1 MNFTEALN
9 ILKEEIEIIEEEKSC
24 NPSKKC
30 CKSTETEQGCT
41 GGEPGC
47 DTKNKKA
54 SVTGCE
60 PGCDTKNKK
69 ASGCKPGCKPGCNTK
84 KDPAVKAA
92 EMTEVSAMV
101 STVLK
106 KNKVPAE
113 AVIKLARPIASTI
126 LAFEKKNSDK
136 DLNDFDAGLYS
147 KLCSDFEKI
156 SALKDNADDLADK
169 IVNAYHNC

>member
-1 MNFTEALN
+1 MNFSEALN

-41 GGEPGC
+41 DGEPGC

-60 PGCDTKNKK
+60 PGC
-69 ASGCKPGCKPGCNTK
+69 NTK
-84 KDPAVKAA
+84 KTPAVKAA
-92 EMTEVSAMV
+92 EMPEVSAMV

>member
-30 CKSTETEQGCT
+30 CKSTETETEQGCT

-60 PGCDTKNKK
+60 PGC
-69 ASGCKPGCKPGCNTK
+69 NTK
-84 KDPAVKAA
+84 KAPAVKAA
-92 EMTEVSAMV
+92 EMPEVSAMV

-126 LAFEKKNSDK
+126 LAFEKKNSNK

>member
-60 PGCDTKNKK
+60 PGC
-69 ASGCKPGCKPGCNTK
+69 NTK
-84 KDPAVKAA
+84 KAPAVKAA
-92 EMTEVSAMV
+92 EMPEVSAMV

-106 KNKVPAE
+106 KNKIPAE
-113 AVIKLARPIASTI
+113 SVIKLARPIASTI

-169 IVNAYHNC
+169 IVNAYNNC

>member
-1 MNFTEALN
+1 MNFSEALN

-30 CKSTETEQGCT
+30 CKSTETEQGYT

-60 PGCDTKNKK
+60 PGC
-69 ASGCKPGCKPGCNTK
+69 NTK
-84 KDPAVKAA
+84 KAPAVKAA
-92 EMTEVSAMV
+92 EMPEVSAMV

-113 AVIKLARPIASTI
+113 SVIKLARPIASTI

>member
-1 MNFTEALN
+1 MNFSEALN

-69 ASGCKPGCKPGCNTK
+69 PSDCKPGCNTK

-92 EMTEVSAMV
+92 EMPEVSAMV

-126 LAFEKKNSDK
+126 LAFEKKNSNK
-136 DLNDFDAGLYS
+136 DLNDFYFLLYS
-147 KLCSDFEKI
+147 NLSSVFEKF
-156 SALKDNADDLADK
+156 SSLKDNVDGLAYK
-169 IVNAYHNC
+169 IVNAYYNC

>member
-9 ILKEEIEIIEEEKSC
+9 ILKEEIETIEEEKSC

-47 DTKNKKA
+47 DTKSKKA

-60 PGCDTKNKK
+60 PGC
-69 ASGCKPGCKPGCNTK
+69 NTK
-84 KDPAVKAA
+84 KSPAVKAA
-92 EMTEVSAMV
+92 EMPEVSAMV

-113 AVIKLARPIASTI
+113 SVIKLARPIASTI

-156 SALKDNADDLADK
+156 SAIKDNADDLADK

>member
-9 ILKEEIEIIEEEKSC
+9 ILKEEIETIEEEKSC

-60 PGCDTKNKK
+60 PGCDTKK
-69 ASGCKPGCKPGCNTK
+69 T
-84 KDPAVKAA
+84 PAVKAA
-92 EMTEVSAMV
+92 EMPEISAMV

>member
-1 MNFTEALN
+1 MNFSEALN

-30 CKSTETEQGCT
+30 CKSTETETEQGCT

-60 PGCDTKNKK
+60 PGCSTKK
-69 ASGCKPGCKPGCNTK
+69 A
-84 KDPAVKAA
+84 PAVKAA
-92 EMTEVSAMV
+92 EMPEVSAMV

-113 AVIKLARPIASTI
+113 SVIKLARPIASTI

-156 SALKDNADDLADK
+156 STLKNNADDLADK

>member
-1 MNFTEALN
+1 MNFSEALN
-9 ILKEEIEIIEEEKSC
+9 ILKEEIETIEEEKSC

-30 CKSTETEQGCT
+30 CKSTETETEQGCT

-60 PGCDTKNKK
+60 PGC
-69 ASGCKPGCKPGCNTK
+69 NTK

-92 EMTEVSAMV
+92 EMPEVSAMV

-106 KNKVPAE
+106 KNKIPAE
-113 AVIKLARPIASTI
+113 SVIKLARPIASTI

-156 SALKDNADDLADK
+156 SALKDNVDDLADK

>member
-9 ILKEEIEIIEEEKSC
+9 ILKEEIETIEAEKSC

-47 DTKNKKA
+47 DTKSKKA

-60 PGCDTKNKK
+60 PGC
-69 ASGCKPGCKPGCNTK
+69 NTK
-84 KDPAVKAA
+84 KSPAVKAA
-92 EMTEVSAMV
+92 EMPEVSAMV

-156 SALKDNADDLADK
+156 SAIKDNADDLADK

>member
-1 MNFTEALN
+1 MNFTEALY
-9 ILKEEIEIIEEEKSC
+9 ILKEEIETIEEEKSC

-54 SVTGCE
+54 S
-60 PGCDTKNKK
+60 
-69 ASGCKPGCKPGCNTK
+69 GCKPGCNTK

-92 EMTEVSAMV
+92 EMPEVSAMV

>member
-9 ILKEEIEIIEEEKSC
+9 ILKEEIETIEEEKSC

-30 CKSTETEQGCT
+30 CKSTETETEQGCT

-60 PGCDTKNKK
+60 PGC
-69 ASGCKPGCKPGCNTK
+69 STK
-84 KDPAVKAA
+84 KSPAVKAA
-92 EMTEVSAMV
+92 EMPEVSAMV

-126 LAFEKKNSDK
+126 LAFEKKNSNK

>member
-1 MNFTEALN
+1 MNFSEALN

-47 DTKNKKA
+47 DTKNKKE
-54 SVTGCE
+54 S
-60 PGCDTKNKK
+60 
-69 ASGCKPGCKPGCNTK
+69 GCKPGCNTK
-84 KDPAVKAA
+84 KDPSVKAA
-92 EMTEVSAMV
+92 EMPEVSAMV

-113 AVIKLARPIASTI
+113 TVIKLARPIASTI

>member
-1 MNFTEALN
+1 MNFSEALN
-9 ILKEEIEIIEEEKSC
+9 ILKEEIETIEEEKSC

-60 PGCDTKNKK
+60 PGC
-69 ASGCKPGCKPGCNTK
+69 NTK
-84 KDPAVKAA
+84 KSPAVKAA
-92 EMTEVSAMV
+92 EMPEVSAMV

-106 KNKVPAE
+106 KNKIPAE

>member
-1 MNFTEALN
+1 MNFSEALN

-54 SVTGCE
+54 SA
-60 PGCDTKNKK
+60 K
-69 ASGCKPGCKPGCNTK
+69 GCKPGCNTK
-84 KDPAVKAA
+84 KASVTGCEPGCSTKKAPAVKAA
-92 EMTEVSAMV
+92 EMPEVSAMV

-106 KNKVPAE
+106 KNKVPTE

>member
-1 MNFTEALN
+1 MNFSEALN
-9 ILKEEIEIIEEEKSC
+9 ILKEEIETIEEEKSC

-60 PGCDTKNKK
+60 PGC
-69 ASGCKPGCKPGCNTK
+69 NTK
-84 KDPAVKAA
+84 KTPAVKAA
-92 EMTEVSAMV
+92 EMPEVSAMV

>member
-9 ILKEEIEIIEEEKSC
+9 ILKEEIETIEEEKSC

-60 PGCDTKNKK
+60 PGC
-69 ASGCKPGCKPGCNTK
+69 NTK
-84 KDPAVKAA
+84 KTPAVKAA
-92 EMTEVSAMV
+92 EMPEVSAMV

-113 AVIKLARPIASTI
+113 SVIKLARPIASTI

>member
-9 ILKEEIEIIEEEKSC
+9 ILKEEIETIEEEKSC

-41 GGEPGC
+41 GGKPGC

-60 PGCDTKNKK
+60 PGC
-69 ASGCKPGCKPGCNTK
+69 NTK
-84 KDPAVKAA
+84 KAPAVKAA
-92 EMTEVSAMV
+92 EMPEVSAMV

>member
-9 ILKEEIEIIEEEKSC
+9 ILKEEIETIEEEKSC

-47 DTKNKKA
+47 DTKSKKA

-60 PGCDTKNKK
+60 PGC
-69 ASGCKPGCKPGCNTK
+69 NTK
-84 KDPAVKAA
+84 KSPAVKAA
-92 EMTEVSAMV
+92 EMPEVSAMV

-126 LAFEKKNSDK
+126 LAFEKKNSNK

>member
-9 ILKEEIEIIEEEKSC
+9 ILKEEIETIEEEKSC

-30 CKSTETEQGCT
+30 CKSAETEQGCT

-60 PGCDTKNKK
+60 PGC
-69 ASGCKPGCKPGCNTK
+69 NTK
-84 KDPAVKAA
+84 KAPAVKAA
-92 EMTEVSAMV
+92 EMPEVSAMV

>member
-30 CKSTETEQGCT
+30 CKSTETETEQGCT

-47 DTKNKKA
+47 DTKNKKE
-54 SVTGCE
+54 S
-60 PGCDTKNKK
+60 
-69 ASGCKPGCKPGCNTK
+69 GCKPGCNTK

-92 EMTEVSAMV
+92 EMPEVSAMV

-113 AVIKLARPIASTI
+113 SVIKLARPIASTI
-126 LAFEKKNSDK
+126 LAFEKKNSNK

>member
-60 PGCDTKNKK
+60 PGC
-69 ASGCKPGCKPGCNTK
+69 NTK
-84 KDPAVKAA
+84 KTPAVKAA
-92 EMTEVSAMV
+92 EMPEVSAMV

>member
-1 MNFTEALN
+1 MNFSEALN
-9 ILKEEIEIIEEEKSC
+9 ILKEEIEIIEEEEKSC

-54 SVTGCE
+54 SA
-60 PGCDTKNKK
+60 K
-69 ASGCKPGCKPGCNTK
+69 GCKPGCNTK
-84 KDPAVKAA
+84 KASVTGCEPGCSTKKAPAVKAA
-92 EMTEVSAMV
+92 EMPEVSAMV

>member
-1 MNFTEALN
+1 MNFSEALN

-41 GGEPGC
+41 GGEAGC

-60 PGCDTKNKK
+60 PGC
-69 ASGCKPGCKPGCNTK
+69 NTK

-92 EMTEVSAMV
+92 EMPEVSAMV

>member
-9 ILKEEIEIIEEEKSC
+9 ILKEEIEIIEEEKAC

-47 DTKNKKA
+47 DIKNKKTSVA
-54 SVTGCE
+54 GCKPGCNTKSKKDPSVTGCE
-60 PGCDTKNKK
+60 PGC
-69 ASGCKPGCKPGCNTK
+69 NTK
-84 KDPAVKAA
+84 KSPAVKAA
-92 EMTEVSAMV
+92 EMPEVSAMV

-113 AVIKLARPIASTI
+113 SVIKLARPIASTI

-169 IVNAYHNC
+169 IVDAYHNC

>member
-1 MNFTEALN
+1 MNFSEALN

-60 PGCDTKNKK
+60 PGC
-69 ASGCKPGCKPGCNTK
+69 NTK
-84 KDPAVKAA
+84 KSPAVKAA
-92 EMTEVSAMV
+92 EMPEISAMV

-126 LAFEKKNSDK
+126 LAFEKKNSNK

>member
-1 MNFTEALN
+1 MNFSEALN
-9 ILKEEIEIIEEEKSC
+9 ILKEEIETIEEEKSC

-47 DTKNKKA
+47 GTKNKKA

-60 PGCDTKNKK
+60 PGCNTKKTPAVKN
-69 ASGCKPGCKPGCNTK
+69 CEPGCNTK
-84 KDPAVKAA
+84 KSPAVKAA
-92 EMTEVSAMV
+92 EMPEVSAMV

-113 AVIKLARPIASTI
+113 SVIKLARPIASTI
-126 LAFEKKNSDK
+126 LAFEKKNSNK

>member
-1 MNFTEALN
+1 MNFSEALN

-69 ASGCKPGCKPGCNTK
+69 ASVTGCEPGCNTK

-92 EMTEVSAMV
+92 EMPEVSAMV
-101 STVLK
+101 STILK

-113 AVIKLARPIASTI
+113 SVIKLARPIASTI
-126 LAFEKKNSDK
+126 LAFEKKNSNK

>member
-60 PGCDTKNKK
+60 PGC
-69 ASGCKPGCKPGCNTK
+69 NTK
-84 KDPAVKAA
+84 KSPAVKAA
-92 EMTEVSAMV
+92 EMPEVSAMV

-113 AVIKLARPIASTI
+113 SVIKLARPIASTI
-126 LAFEKKNSDK
+126 LSFEKKNSDK

>member
-9 ILKEEIEIIEEEKSC
+9 ILKEEIETIEEEKSC

-30 CKSTETEQGCT
+30 CKSTETETEQGCT

-60 PGCDTKNKK
+60 PGC
-69 ASGCKPGCKPGCNTK
+69 NTK
-84 KDPAVKAA
+84 KTPAVKAA
-92 EMTEVSAMV
+92 EMPEVSAMV

>member
-60 PGCDTKNKK
+60 PGCNTKKTPVAKN
-69 ASGCKPGCKPGCNTK
+69 CEPGCNTK
-84 KDPAVKAA
+84 KSPAVKAA
-92 EMTEVSAMV
+92 EMPEVSAMV

-113 AVIKLARPIASTI
+113 SVIKLARPIASTI
-126 LAFEKKNSDK
+126 LAFEKKNSNK

>member
-1 MNFTEALN
+1 MNFSEALN
-9 ILKEEIEIIEEEKSC
+9 ILKEEIETIEEERSC

-47 DTKNKKA
+47 DTKNKKS

-60 PGCDTKNKK
+60 
-69 ASGCKPGCKPGCNTK
+69 PGCNTK

-92 EMTEVSAMV
+92 EMPEVSAMV

>member
-24 NPSKKC
+24 NSSKKC
-30 CKSTETEQGCT
+30 CKSAETEQGCT

-60 PGCDTKNKK
+60 PGC
-69 ASGCKPGCKPGCNTK
+69 NTK
-84 KDPAVKAA
+84 KSPAVKAA
-92 EMTEVSAMV
+92 EMPEVSAMV

-136 DLNDFDAGLYS
+136 GLNEFDAGLYS

>member
-1 MNFTEALN
+1 MNFSEALN

-24 NPSKKC
+24 SPSKKC

-54 SVTGCE
+54 S
-60 PGCDTKNKK
+60 
-69 ASGCKPGCKPGCNTK
+69 GCKPGCNTK
-84 KDPAVKAA
+84 KAPAVKAA
-92 EMTEVSAMV
+92 EMPEVSAMV

-126 LAFEKKNSDK
+126 LAFEKKNSNK

>member
-1 MNFTEALN
+1 MNFSEALN

-60 PGCDTKNKK
+60 PGC
-69 ASGCKPGCKPGCNTK
+69 NTK
-84 KDPAVKAA
+84 KNPAVKAA
-92 EMTEVSAMV
+92 EMPEVSAMV

>member
-9 ILKEEIEIIEEEKSC
+9 ILKEEIETIEEEKSC

-30 CKSTETEQGCT
+30 CKSTETETERGCT

-47 DTKNKKA
+47 DTKSKKA

-60 PGCDTKNKK
+60 
-69 ASGCKPGCKPGCNTK
+69 PGCNTK

-92 EMTEVSAMV
+92 EMPEVSAMV

-106 KNKVPAE
+106 KNKIPAE

>member
-1 MNFTEALN
+1 MNFSEALN

-60 PGCDTKNKK
+60 PGC
-69 ASGCKPGCKPGCNTK
+69 NTK
-84 KDPAVKAA
+84 KSPAVKAA
-92 EMTEVSAMV
+92 EMPEVSAMV

>member
-1 MNFTEALN
+1 MNFSEALN

-47 DTKNKKA
+47 DTKNKKE
-54 SVTGCE
+54 S
-60 PGCDTKNKK
+60 
-69 ASGCKPGCKPGCNTK
+69 GCKPGCNTK

-92 EMTEVSAMV
+92 EMPEVSAMV

-113 AVIKLARPIASTI
+113 SVIKLARPIASTI
-126 LAFEKKNSDK
+126 LSFEKKNSNK

>member
-60 PGCDTKNKK
+60 PGY
-69 ASGCKPGCKPGCNTK
+69 NTK
-84 KDPAVKAA
+84 KAPAVKAA
-92 EMTEVSAMV
+92 EMPEVSAMV

>member
-9 ILKEEIEIIEEEKSC
+9 ILKEEIETIEEEKSC

-47 DTKNKKA
+47 DTKSKKDP

-60 PGCDTKNKK
+60 PGC
-69 ASGCKPGCKPGCNTK
+69 NTK
-84 KDPAVKAA
+84 KSPAVKAA
-92 EMTEVSAMV
+92 EMPEVSAMV

-113 AVIKLARPIASTI
+113 SVIKLARPIASTI

-169 IVNAYHNC
+169 IVDAYHNC